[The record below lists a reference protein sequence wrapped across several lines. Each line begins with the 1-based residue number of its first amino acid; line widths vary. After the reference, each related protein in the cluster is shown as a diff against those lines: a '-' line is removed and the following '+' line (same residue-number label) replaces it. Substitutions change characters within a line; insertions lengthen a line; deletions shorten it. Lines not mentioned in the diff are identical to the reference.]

1 MVNMVRETTIKTEET
16 LGKVIIEFK
25 GTRAI
30 EETTREEV
38 SIIRET
44 AGEEGG

>member
-1 MVNMVRETTIKTEET
+1 MDNMARVTTIKTEET
-16 LGKVIIEFK
+16 LGTVITESK

-30 EETTREEV
+30 EETIREEV

>member
-1 MVNMVRETTIKTEET
+1 MDNMARGTTIKTEVT
-16 LGKVIIEFK
+16 LGIIIIESK
-25 GTRAI
+25 GARAI
-30 EETTREEV
+30 EEVTREEV

>member
-1 MVNMVRETTIKTEET
+1 MDNMARVTTIKTEET
-16 LGKVIIEFK
+16 LGKVIIESK
-25 GTRAI
+25 GARAI